1 MTGATAFHLSTFAIA
16 LSAALAI
23 NAPATSL
30 AQTGGAADDG
40 LELVDPDVLRVCADP
55 NNLPFSNEKG
65 EGFENK
71 LAVLFAAKLGK
82 KLAYTF
88 YPQATGFVRMTLNSH
103 RCDVIMGYPQGDE
116 MVQNTNPY
124 YQTAYALVTK
134 RASPLEGVETLGDPR
149 LADKRIGIVAGTP
162 PATYFVAHGLMAK
175 AKPYPL
181 MVDTRVDSSA
191 VAMMNDLASGEID
204 AGVLWG
210 PMAGYYAARA
220 NPPMHV
226 ELLLKDTGGP
236 HLVYRITMGVR
247 RSDQNWKRQLNK
259 LIVENQPDHRR
270 AVAQLRRADS
280 RQPPAAPS
288 SATRSIQ
295 KAVIGRLLILATLA
309 VAATGL
315 SSAQPKFA
323 AGTGRLPDGG
333 LSRAGAGDALRRA
346 RGHDR

>member
-1 MTGATAFHLSTFAIA
+1 MRYDIA
-16 LSAALAI
+16 CWRWWPHVCAVVGMVVPAA
-23 NAPATSL
+23 S
-30 AQTGGAADDG
+30 QGQGGGAAEEN
-40 LELVDPDVLRVCADP
+40 LELVDPNVLRVCADP

-71 LAVLFAAKLGK
+71 LAELFAAKLGK

-134 RASPLEGVETLGDPR
+134 AGSPLEGVEALGDPR

-162 PATYFVAHGLMAK
+162 PATYLVAHGLMAK

-181 MVDTRVDSSA
+181 MIDTRVNSSA
-191 VAMMNDLASGEID
+191 VAMMKDLASGEID

-210 PMAGYYAARA
+210 PMAGYYASRA
-220 NPPMHV
+220 DPPMHV
-226 ELLLKDTGGP
+226 QLLLKDIGGP

-247 RSDQNWKRQLNK
+247 PSDQNWKRQLNK
-259 LIVENQPDHRR
+259 LIAENQPAINKLLLDFG
-270 AVAQLRRADS
+270 VPILDGS
-280 RQPPAAPS
+280 GQPITGES
-288 SATRSIQ
+288 ST
-295 KAVIGRLLILATLA
+295 
-309 VAATGL
+309 
-315 SSAQPKFA
+315 PK
-323 AGTGRLPDGG
+323 P
-333 LSRAGAGDALRRA
+333 
-346 RGHDR
+346 